1 MVPFSGMYEAL
12 KARKFDGQS
21 DPLGVVLSLKLYEV
35 QTYLS
40 LTAHWWSG
48 FTLLANGAAWSAL
61 PHAVQDVVERNAEK
75 FALLQRDDIERVN
88 AAGAEELARRGMQ
101 VNTADT
107 ASFRARLG
115 DFYKSWRAKAGPEMW
130 RLLESYAGDIS
141 G

>member
-12 KARKFDGQS
+12 RARTFDGQS

-48 FTLLANGAAWSAL
+48 FTLLANAAAWGAL
-61 PHAVQDVVERNAEK
+61 PRAVQDVVERNAEK
-75 FALLQRDDIERVN
+75 FALLQREDIEQVN

-115 DFYKSWRAKAGPEMW
+115 DFYTSWRAKAGPEMW
-130 RLLESYAGDIS
+130 HLLESYAGEI
-141 G
+141 GR

>member
-12 KARKFDGQS
+12 KARQFDGQS

-48 FTLLANGAAWSAL
+48 FTLLANAVAWTAL
-61 PHAVQDVVERNAEK
+61 PRTVQDVVERNAEK
-75 FALLQRDDIERVN
+75 FALLQRDDVEQIN

-107 ASFRARLG
+107 ASFRGRLG
-115 DFYKSWRAKAGPEMW
+115 DFYTSWRAKAGPEMW
-130 RLLESYAGDIS
+130 RLLESHAGGIT
-141 G
+141 

>member
-12 KARKFDGQS
+12 KARSFDGQS

-48 FTLLANGAAWSAL
+48 FTMLANAAAWGAL
-61 PHAVQDVVERNAEK
+61 PRAIQEVVDRNAEK
-75 FALLQRDDIERVN
+75 FALLQRADIEQVN
-88 AAGAEELARRGMQ
+88 AAGAEELTRRGMQ

-107 ASFRARLG
+107 TSFRARLG
-115 DFYKSWRAKAGPEMW
+115 DFYARWPAKAGPAMW
-130 RLLESYAGDIS
+130 RLLESYSAAIGR
-141 G
+141 